1 MEMFKGYKL
10 QQIYF
15 DSGSI
20 KFILVHNKYFN
31 WTYRQ

>member
-10 QQIYF
+10 QQTYF
-15 DSGSI
+15 DYGSI
-20 KFILVHNKYFN
+20 KFRLVSNIYFN